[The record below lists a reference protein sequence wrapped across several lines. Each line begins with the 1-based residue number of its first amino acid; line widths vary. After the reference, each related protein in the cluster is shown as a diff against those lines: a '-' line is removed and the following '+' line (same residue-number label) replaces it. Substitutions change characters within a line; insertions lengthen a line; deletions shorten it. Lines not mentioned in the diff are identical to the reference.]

1 MGLILAAISNYGIRR
16 RDNQLCI
23 NRPEIRQLASRCLF
37 GAGKFLSGFAMAES
51 DLASA
56 VVDMIIRI
64 HSKDDRRQND
74 LKMKTICVVGAGLMG
89 QQIALQG
96 AVSGFEV
103 FCTDNSV
110 EAMKKAQTF
119 AIDWLSKQLEKGKMN
134 EEQVNGIK
142 QRLNFVAA
150 LERAAN
156 NADLVIEAIVEILA
170 VKRELFAQLDQIC
183 PPHTILATNSSYIV
197 SSKIADATSRPDK
210 VLNMHFFNPALVMK
224 LVEVVQGPHVSDE
237 TVEKVLEVSRA
248 LGKVPTRVNKEIYG
262 FVCNRVFS
270 AITKEA
276 CYMLDQGVAS
286 IEDIDNAVRNGLGHP
301 MGPLALLDL
310 TGIDLEYNILM
321 ERFRDTGDP
330 KDRPSPAIAERYAV
344 GNYGR
349 KTGKG
354 FYNYKSK

>member
-1 MGLILAAISNYGIRR
+1 L
-16 RDNQLCI
+16 
-23 NRPEIRQLASRCLF
+23 EI
-37 GAGKFLSGFAMAES
+37 
-51 DLASA
+51 
-56 VVDMIIRI
+56 
-64 HSKDDRRQND
+64 
-74 LKMKTICVVGAGLMG
+74 KTICVVGAGLMG
-89 QQIALQG
+89 NQIALQA

-103 FCTDNSV
+103 SCTDTSV
-110 EAMKKAQTF
+110 EALKKAQDF
-119 AIDWLSKQLEKGKMN
+119 ALDWLGNRLEKGKISAG
-134 EEQVNGIK
+134 EVDDIK
-142 QRLNFVAA
+142 RRLNFIADLESAA
-150 LERAAN
+150 KK
-156 NADLVIEAIVEILA
+156 ADLVVEAVVEILS
-170 VKRELFAQLDQIC
+170 VKRDLFSRLDKIC

-237 TVEKVLEVSRA
+237 TVETVLAVSRA

-286 IEDIDNAVRNGLGHP
+286 IEDIDNAVKNGLGHP

-310 TGIDLEYNILM
+310 TGIDLEYSVLM
-321 ERFRDTGDP
+321 ERFRETGELSD
-330 KDRPSPAIAERYAV
+330 KPSPAIVERYSA

-349 KTGKG
+349 KSGKG
-354 FYNYKSK
+354 FYDYKSK